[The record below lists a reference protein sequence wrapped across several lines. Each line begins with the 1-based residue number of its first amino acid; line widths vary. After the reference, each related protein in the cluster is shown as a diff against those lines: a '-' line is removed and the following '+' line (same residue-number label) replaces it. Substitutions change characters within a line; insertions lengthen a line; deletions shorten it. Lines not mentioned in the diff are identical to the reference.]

1 MLVSAIQWLLRLLIA
16 AAWHSAAFRSKH
28 GRRKGRPFSKRGNSA
43 KWSAAIV
50 SRNSAVIVALS
61 YSVRSAMKK
70 L

>member
-1 MLVSAIQWLLRLLIA
+1 MGA
-16 AAWHSAAFRSKH
+16 
-28 GRRKGRPFSKRGNSA
+28 RPFSKRGNSA